1 MCGLRNKDLKLALNL
16 GNCSNKTSFSAFVV
30 CETTVDLCFIIDS
43 SGSIRDN
50 NPPGGSPDNWELQL
64 RFLADLVGAF
74 TIAPDATRVGAIVF
88 SEDVRL
94 VFPLDRYS
102 NAGEVQNALLTIPYM
117 GQTTNTP
124 EALIQT
130 RNQCFNSA
138 TGDRPDVIN
147 LAIIVTDGL
156 PFPPGRRNPAI
167 AEAAALR
174 NIGVTMIAIGVTTV
188 IDQDF
193 LKEMSS
199 PPQIE
204 NENFFTAT
212 NFGAL
217 QAIRRTVVEGTCKA
231 VVEGMLRLSTYSF
244 FIQA

>member
-1 MCGLRNKDLKLALNL
+1 M
-16 GNCSNKTSFSAFVV
+16 
-30 CETTVDLCFIIDS
+30 DLCFIIDS

-50 NPPGGSPDNWELQL
+50 NPPSGNPDNWELQL
-64 RFLADLVGAF
+64 EFLADLVGAF
-74 TIAPDATRVGAIVF
+74 TVAPDATRVGAIVF

-94 VFPLDRYS
+94 VFPLDRYP
-102 NAGEVQNALLTIPYM
+102 NAAEVQNAILGIPYM

-130 RNQCFNSA
+130 RNQCFNPA

-156 PFPPGRRNPAI
+156 PFPSSRRDPAI

-174 NIGVTMIAIGVTTV
+174 NTGVTMIAIGITSV
-188 IDQDF
+188 IDEDF

-199 PPQIE
+199 PPQVE
-204 NENFFTAT
+204 NQNYFAAT
-212 NFGAL
+212 SFDAL
-217 QAIRRTVVEGTCKA
+217 QSIRRTVVEGTCEA
-231 VVEGMLRLSTYSF
+231 VVEGMLKFPF
-244 FIQA
+244 FSGFYFSDGCVGMKIVIGG

>member
-1 MCGLRNKDLKLALNL
+1 M
-16 GNCSNKTSFSAFVV
+16 
-30 CETTVDLCFIIDS
+30 DLCFIIDS

-50 NPPGGSPDNWELQL
+50 NPPSGNPDNWELQL
-64 RFLADLVGAF
+64 EFLADLVGAF
-74 TIAPDATRVGAIVF
+74 TVAPDATRVGAIVF

-94 VFPLDRYS
+94 VFPLDRYP
-102 NAGEVQNALLTIPYM
+102 NAAEVQNAILGIPYM

-130 RNQCFNSA
+130 RNQCFNPA

-156 PFPPGRRNPAI
+156 PFPSSRRDPAI

-174 NIGVTMIAIGVTTV
+174 NTGVTMIAIGITSV
-188 IDQDF
+188 IDEDF

-199 PPQIE
+199 PPQVE
-204 NENFFTAT
+204 NQNYFAAT
-212 NFGAL
+212 SFDAL
-217 QAIRRTVVEGTCKA
+217 QSIRRTVVEGTCEA
-231 VVEGMLRLSTYSF
+231 VVEGMLKFPFVSGFYFLDGCVGMK
-244 FIQA
+244 IVIGG